1 MKRVYSPTFKAQVT
15 LELLMEEKSLV
26 QPGISREHGVHV
38 NVLRKWKAVAIRDQT
53 WVIPNFQGKRR
64 AGEVGRKSDDKRLI
78 AERNL

>member
-38 NVLRKWKAVAIRDQT
+38 NVLRKWKAVAIRGPDMGHPEFSGEEEGWRSWT
-53 WVIPNFQGKRR
+53 EVRR
-64 AGEVGRKSDDKRLI
+64 
-78 AERNL
+78 